1 MTDTAALPPLDG
13 ARGDHLALLPL
24 LYVAWADGILTPSEI
39 QQLRQ
44 AVGNLAV
51 VGEPETQNLLKYLDP
66 QTPPS
71 ARTYARWIQ
80 RLRAAASRASV
91 SERCSLAD
99 LGAAM
104 ARTGT
109 DDPSISE
116 ETYRA
121 LQDIEQELG
130 VDGSEAVCD
139 LLGTRP
145 SPPSSAPAESPFD
158 VDALRSRLD
167 KPYGELRSRLR
178 TLLAD
183 PAFELDRNKPTSAYR
198 SDVLD
203 ACVLLAEQGL
213 GATAYPPEHGGQ
225 GDMRAF
231 MTTFEMLAHRDL
243 SLVVKFGVQFG
254 LFGGSIQ
261 HLGTEKHHNRYLP
274 DVGTLDLPGCF
285 AMSELGHGSNVR
297 EIGTTAQYLPDE
309 EVFLI
314 NTPTEEDRKEWIGN
328 AAAHGE
334 LATVFAQLHTND
346 EIHGVH
352 AFLVPIRDADGS
364 TRPGI
369 RIEDCG
375 EKMGLN
381 GVDNGRIWFDEVSVP
396 RENMLDRFATV
407 HPDGSYESPIPSDG
421 KRFFTMLST
430 LVGGRISVARAGLSA
445 AKSALTIA
453 VRYGN
458 RRRQFGPKD
467 APEIP
472 LLDYRTHQRRLLPPL
487 AKTYA
492 LHFTLKDLGKR
503 FAEASPE
510 EGLEDIEAE
519 ANALKA
525 YATRHTTDT
534 IQTAREACGGQGY
547 LSENQFAALK
557 ADTDVF
563 TTFEGDNTVL
573 LLQVAKGL
581 LSDFRRE
588 FRDMNVFAT
597 VQFVAEEALARVR
610 EMNPVVTR
618 KTDPDHLRSEDFQ
631 REALRF
637 RARAMLQSAAQ
648 RLKRRIDEG
657 MRPFDAFVEV
667 QDQLVDVARAHA
679 EHLTLQGMM
688 AGINRTDAASL
699 RSILSLLRSLYAL
712 STIEAD
718 LDWYLESGYVESSK
732 SKAIRNEVNEL
743 CEEVRPHAGGLV
755 DAFGIPD
762 ALLQA
767 PIGTD

>member
-1 MTDTAALPPLDG
+1 MAELLSADRSQGDT
-13 ARGDHLALLPL
+13 LALLPL
-24 LYVAWADGILTPSEI
+24 LYVAWADGILTPSETK
-39 QQLRQ
+39 QLRDS
-44 AVGNLAV
+44 VERLTDMDDG
-51 VGEPETQNLLKYLDP
+51 GTDPLKQYLDP
-66 QTPPS
+66 QNPPD
-71 ARTYARWIQ
+71 AQTYAAWRHK
-80 RLRAAASRASV
+80 LRAAAARSSI
-91 SERCSLAD
+91 SKRCSLAD

-104 ARTGT
+104 ARAGT
-109 DDPSISE
+109 DGEEVSE
-116 ETYRA
+116 GTYRA
-121 LQDIEQELG
+121 LQEIEEELG
-130 VDGSEAVCD
+130 IDGSEAVCD
-139 LLGTRP
+139 LLATRP
-145 SPPSSAPAESPFD
+145 APTPPTAAESTFD
-158 VDALRSRLD
+158 VRALQSRLD
-167 KPYGELRSRLR
+167 EPHEALRSRLR
-178 TLLAD
+178 TLLSD
-183 PAFELDRNKPTSAYR
+183 PAFNLDRNQPTSAYR
-198 SDVLD
+198 EDILD
-203 ACVLLAEQGL
+203 ACTLLAEQGL
-213 GATAYPPEHGGQ
+213 GATAYPPAYGGD
-225 GDMRAF
+225 GDMASF
-231 MTTFEMLAHRDL
+231 MTTFEMLAHHDL

-261 HLGTEKHHNRYLP
+261 HLGTQKHHERYLA
-274 DVGTLDLPGCF
+274 DVGALELPGCF

-297 EIGTTAQYLPDE
+297 EIGTTARYRPDQE
-309 EVFLI
+309 DFVI
-314 NTPTEEDRKEWIGN
+314 DTPTETDRKEWIGN

-334 LATVFAQLHTND
+334 LATVFAQLHTGGD
-346 EIHGVH
+346 DHGVH
-352 AFLVPIRDADGS
+352 AFLVPIRDADGNVH
-364 TRPGI
+364 PNV

-375 EKMGLN
+375 LKMGLN
-381 GVDNGRIWFDEVSVP
+381 GVDNGRIWFDDVSIP
-396 RENMLDRFATV
+396 RENLLDRFATV

-421 KRFFTMLST
+421 KRFFTMLGT

-467 APEIP
+467 TAEIP
-472 LLDYRTHQRRLLPPL
+472 LLDYQTHQRRLLPPL

-492 LHFTLKDLGKR
+492 LHFTLKALGER
-503 FAEASPE
+503 FAETGPGQ
-510 EGLEDIEAE
+510 GLEEIEAD

-547 LSENQFAALK
+547 LAENQFAALK
-557 ADTDVF
+557 NDTDVF

-573 LLQVAKGL
+573 FLQVAKGL

-588 FRDMNVFAT
+588 FRDMNMFAT
-597 VQFVAEEALARVR
+597 VQFVAEEALTRVR
-610 EMNPVVTR
+610 EMNPVITR

-648 RLKRRIDEG
+648 RLRRRIGDG

-679 EHLTLQGMM
+679 QHLSLQGMID
-688 AGINRTDAASL
+688 GVSQTDETSL
-699 RSILSLLRSLYAL
+699 RSVLSLLRSLYAL
-712 STIEAD
+712 SSVEEN
-718 LDWYLESGYVESSK
+718 LDWYLEAGYVESSK

-743 CEEVRPHAGGLV
+743 CKEVRPHAQGLV

-767 PIGTD
+767 PIAID